1 MSKVRFG
8 YRHGKMAAKNERAQI
23 ELFAPAAPEAP
34 GPTVSARFEEATLR
48 LARLI
53 GRQIAREEF
62 ERRHQRQKAKGAAEI
77 KKRGKS
83 P

>member
-1 MSKVRFG
+1 
-8 YRHGKMAAKNERAQI
+8 MAAKNEKAPI
-23 ELFAPAAPEAP
+23 ELFAPATPEGP
-34 GPTVSARFEEATLR
+34 DPTVSGRFDEATLR

-53 GRQIAREEF
+53 GRQMAREEF
-62 ERRHQRQKAKGAAEI
+62 ERRHQRQKAKGAADI

>member
-1 MSKVRFG
+1 
-8 YRHGKMAAKNERAQI
+8 MAVKDKRAPMG
-23 ELFAPAAPEAP
+23 LFAPAAPEAQ

-62 ERRHQRQKAKGAAEI
+62 ERRHCSGKRTKGAPEP
-77 KKRGKS
+77 KKRRKS

>member
-1 MSKVRFG
+1 
-8 YRHGKMAAKNERAQI
+8 MAAKNERAPI

-34 GPTVSARFEEATLR
+34 SSTVSARFEEATLR

-53 GRQIAREEF
+53 GHQIAREEF
-62 ERRHQRQKAKGAAEI
+62 ERHCNGKEAKGAAEI
-77 KKRGKS
+77 KKRGKT

>member
-1 MSKVRFG
+1 
-8 YRHGKMAAKNERAQI
+8 MAAKNERAPI
-23 ELFAPAAPEAP
+23 ELFAPAAPEAL
-34 GPTVSARFEEATLR
+34 GPTDGARFEQATLH

-62 ERRHQRQKAKGAAEI
+62 ERRHCSGKKAKGAAEI

>member
-1 MSKVRFG
+1 
-8 YRHGKMAAKNERAQI
+8 MAVKDKRAPMG
-23 ELFAPAAPEAP
+23 LFAPAAPEAQ

-62 ERRHQRQKAKGAAEI
+62 ERRHCNGKEAKGAAEI
-77 KKRGKS
+77 KMRGKT